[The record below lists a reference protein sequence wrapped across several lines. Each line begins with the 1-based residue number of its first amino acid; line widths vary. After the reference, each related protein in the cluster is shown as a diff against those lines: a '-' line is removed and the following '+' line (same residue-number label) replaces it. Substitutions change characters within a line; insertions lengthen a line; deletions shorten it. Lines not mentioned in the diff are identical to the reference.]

1 MDRAESPR
9 RRRPRDAAVHAGTG
23 PRAPPGPHRKGP
35 VMRRADDIT
44 PEVRCHLEREN
55 QWYESGGKGPMPRDW
70 ENARANW
77 NKYVEKQEREA
88 ERTGR
93 MPAGTQPRTARTPR
107 PARTPRETR

>member
-1 MDRAESPR
+1 
-9 RRRPRDAAVHAGTG
+9 
-23 PRAPPGPHRKGP
+23 
-35 VMRRADDIT
+35 MRRADDIT

-70 ENARANW
+70 EPPTEHERERENARANW